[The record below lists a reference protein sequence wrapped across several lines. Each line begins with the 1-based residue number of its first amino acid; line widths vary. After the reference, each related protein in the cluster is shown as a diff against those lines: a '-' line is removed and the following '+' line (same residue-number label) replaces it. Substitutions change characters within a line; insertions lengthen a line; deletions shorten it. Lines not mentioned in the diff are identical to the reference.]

1 MRDQREEKRKSE
13 RYKAKRFLS
22 THEGS
27 GCGRVQIWTGL
38 GVESPNSME
47 KKPKFA

>member
-1 MRDQREEKRKSE
+1 MRDQREEKRKSG

-27 GCGRVQIWTGL
+27 GCVR
-38 GVESPNSME
+38 
-47 KKPKFA
+47 KPKFNGEKSPSLHNFFFLFGLM